1 MNFAFSSIAPALPE
15 IVLLISLSLLL
26 LLDLWINDENRFYTY
41 VLAQLAL
48 IATGFSVLMGEN
60 GQIMTAFNGLFIS
73 DAMARTLNIFSV
85 ITMGFVFAY
94 SRLYSQDR
102 GLFKGEF
109 FVLMLFALLG
119 IMVMIS
125 ANHFLVLYL
134 GLEMLALAQ
143 CALIALQRDS
153 KKATEAAMKYFVLSA
168 LASGLLLYGLS
179 MLYGATGSLLI
190 PEVANAI
197 AANTIDPAILVFGL
211 VFVVA
216 GLGFKLGAVPFH
228 MWLPDVYEGSPT
240 SVTLFVASVP
250 KIAAFAFIIRLLV
263 GALGALVNDWQPML
277 VIMAVLSIG
286 LGNIVAIAQTN
297 IKRMLAYSTISH
309 MGYLI
314 LGILSANNAGY
325 AASMFY
331 VASYVIISVAAF
343 GIVLLLSRH
352 GFEGDRLDDFKG
364 LNNRS
369 PWIAFMML
377 LVMVSMAGIPP
388 SVGFFAKLSVL
399 SAVLDA
405 GYTWLVVYAV
415 IFSLIGAFYYLRIIK
430 LMYMDD
436 PVGEEKLVTEPDHL
450 ILIGLNGLVIFIL
463 GIVPQSLID
472 LCFNSIAHSFR

>member
-15 IVLLISLSLLL
+15 IVLLISLCLLL
-26 LLDLWINDENRFYTY
+26 LLDLWINDEHRFYTY

-48 IATGFSVLMGEN
+48 IATGIAVVNAEN
-60 GQIMTAFNGLFIS
+60 GSVVTAFSGMFIS
-73 DAMARTLNIFSV
+73 DAMARTLNVFSL

-119 IMVMIS
+119 IMIMIS

-134 GLEMLALAQ
+134 GLEMLSLAQ
-143 CALIALQRDS
+143 CALIALQRES
-153 KKATEAAMKYFVLSA
+153 KNATEAAMKYFVLSA

-179 MLYGATGSLLI
+179 MLYGATGTLVI

-216 GLGFKLGAVPFH
+216 GIGFKLGAVPFH
-228 MWLPDVYEGSPT
+228 MWIPDVYEGSPT

-263 GALGALVNDWQPML
+263 GSLGAMVSDWQPML

-297 IKRMLAYSTISH
+297 IKRMLAFSTISH
-309 MGYLI
+309 MGYLL
-314 LGILSANNAGY
+314 LGILAGNNIGY

-369 PWIAFMML
+369 PWVAFMML

-436 PVGEEKLVTEPDHL
+436 PTTDQPLVTEPDHL
-450 ILIGLNGLVIFIL
+450 ILIGLNGLVIFVL
-463 GIVPQSLID
+463 GIIPQSLID
-472 LCFNSIAHSFR
+472 LCVNAINHSFR